1 MWTGIPVFK
10 LTEAES
16 QKLIRMEDEL
26 HKRVIGQ
33 DEAIVAVSKSIRR
46 ARAGIK
52 DPKRP
57 TGSFI
62 FLGPSGVGK
71 TELARTLAEFLF
83 GDEDMM
89 IQVDMSEFMEK
100 HSVSRLVGSPPGY
113 IGYDEGGQL
122 TEAVRRKPYSVV
134 LLDEIEKAHPD
145 VFNILLQILEDGKLT
160 DAQGRKVD
168 FRNTIVI
175 MTSNIGA
182 ATISK
187 NQTLGF
193 SVGDDAGL
201 SYEDMKDRIMGEL
214 KKVFRPELLNRI
226 DEVIVFHKLTK
237 DEIRTIVDLLM
248 RRLRDQM
255 GEHAADVSLTEEA
268 KELLVEKGYDPTMG
282 ARPLR
287 RAIQRFIE
295 DPLADF
301 VLGREITP
309 ARRSSSTRSAIPT
322 TRSRSRSSRALLPRS
337 PRRSP
342 FRPRSRRPRPAT
354 TRTSPPSSVPA

>member
-1 MWTGIPVFK
+1 
-10 LTEAES
+10 
-16 QKLIRMEDEL
+16 
-26 HKRVIGQ
+26 
-33 DEAIVAVSKSIRR
+33 
-46 ARAGIK
+46 
-52 DPKRP
+52 
-57 TGSFI
+57 
-62 FLGPSGVGK
+62 
-71 TELARTLAEFLF
+71 
-83 GDEDMM
+83 
-89 IQVDMSEFMEK
+89 
-100 HSVSRLVGSPPGY
+100 VSRLVGSPPGY

-182 ATISK
+182 GTISK

-193 SVGDDAGL
+193 SVGDDSGL
-201 SYEDMKDRIMGEL
+201 SYEEMKDRIMGEL

-237 DEIRTIVDLLM
+237 EEIKLIVELLM
-248 RRLRDQM
+248 QRLRDQM
-255 GEHAADVSLTEEA
+255 GEHETAIELTEGA

-301 VLGREITP
+301 VLGRELEPGSTILVDRKNDEEVDITIIPGEITP
-309 ARRSSSTRSAIPT
+309 DKVTVPPEEPTGSAEE
-322 TRSRSRSSRALLPRS
+322 SDDD
-337 PRRSP
+337 
-342 FRPRSRRPRPAT
+342 
-354 TRTSPPSSVPA
+354 

>member
-1 MWTGIPVFK
+1 
-10 LTEAES
+10 
-16 QKLIRMEDEL
+16 
-26 HKRVIGQ
+26 
-33 DEAIVAVSKSIRR
+33 
-46 ARAGIK
+46 
-52 DPKRP
+52 
-57 TGSFI
+57 
-62 FLGPSGVGK
+62 
-71 TELARTLAEFLF
+71 
-83 GDEDMM
+83 M
-89 IQVDMSEFMEK
+89 IQVDMSEYMEK

-182 ATISK
+182 AQISK

-193 SVGDDAGL
+193 SIGDEQGL
-201 SYEDMKDRIMGEL
+201 SYDEMKERVMGEL

-226 DEVIVFHKLTK
+226 DEVIVFHKLAK
-237 DEIRTIVDLLM
+237 EEIKVIVGM
-248 RRLRDQM
+248 MMQRLRDQM
-255 GEHAADVSLTEEA
+255 GEHAAEVSLTDEA
-268 KELLVEKGYDPTMG
+268 TDLLVNKGYDPTMG

-301 VLGREITP
+301 VLGRELKPGSTILVDKKRDSEDEVELTIIPGAPPEEPEKVTVPPEEP
-309 ARRSSSTRSAIPT
+309 AAEGDDDSDETA
-322 TRSRSRSSRALLPRS
+322 A
-337 PRRSP
+337 
-342 FRPRSRRPRPAT
+342 
-354 TRTSPPSSVPA
+354 